1 MEKIM
6 LKMKSTKISTLLI
19 VAALMILPLVLAACD
34 TATDLAEVPFGLRT
48 EETDQLVESETTDV
62 SEIAEPAINV
72 VADTPVEASNP
83 VEDATET
90 LPDVVTAGVGVN
102 NDQARTA
109 DRSDHTFD
117 PATAAELNPAEMEG
131 LIHMRE
137 EEKLA
142 RDVYLALYEVW
153 GVPIFQNIA
162 GSEQAHMDSVLML
175 LEQYELTDPAAG
187 MGVGE
192 FTNPIFQT
200 LYEDLVNQGSLSQA
214 DALIVG
220 ATIEDLDVFDLIELL
235 AQTDNE
241 YIIQVYNNLLAG
253 SENHLRAFVSNLERQ
268 SGEGYQPVYIDQVT
282 YQAIIDGVAERG
294 AGNGGFGGGGNDGS
308 SNDGKGN
315 GRRGGQGRNA

>member
-1 MEKIM
+1 M
-6 LKMKSTKISTLLI
+6 LKIKSTKISTLLI
-19 VAALMILPLVLAACD
+19 IAGLMILPVFLGACD
-34 TATDLAEVPFGLRT
+34 VASDSAEVPFGLRT
-48 EETDQLVESETTDV
+48 EASDALVETETGDV
-62 SEIAEPAINV
+62 IEIAEPAIDV
-72 VADTPVEASNP
+72 VVDTPVAVAE
-83 VEDATET
+83 ET
-90 LPDVVTAGVGVN
+90 LSDVVAAGVTVSN
-102 NDQARTA
+102 NQARTA

-117 PATAAELNPAEMEG
+117 PATAAELSVAEAEG
-131 LIHMRE
+131 LTHMRE

-200 LYEDLVNQGSLSQA
+200 LYEDLVTQGSLSQA

-220 ATIEDLDVFDLIELL
+220 ATIEDLDIFDLEELL

-241 YIIQVYNNLLAG
+241 YIIQVYSNLLAG

-268 SGEGYQPVYIDQVT
+268 TGEGYQPVYIDQDA
-282 YQAIIDGVAERG
+282 YQAIMDGAAERG
-294 AGNGGFGGGGNDGS
+294 SGNGGYGGGNDGGGNGG
-308 SNDGKGN
+308 NDSTGN
-315 GRRGGQGRNA
+315 GRRNGQGRNA